1 MELTDRPDAETG
13 FGVVL
18 ASNIDLEVSNGA
30 RIRLIGECQSTGA
43 IVGASLSLSLS
54 LGLGGVDGRHSL
66 GRNVDVDG
74 RLLGVRLEEGSSGT
88 AARSGASVRHVW

>member
-18 ASNIDLEVSNGA
+18 TSNIDLEVSNGA

-54 LGLGGVDGRHSL
+54 LGLGGVDGR
-66 GRNVDVDG
+66 
-74 RLLGVRLEEGSSGT
+74 LLGVRLEEGSSGT